1 MTSKDS
7 QVCSHMFVG
16 FILYLFKH
24 EKIFNSNQV
33 EMEFLKK
40 AKAKH
45 SKMTKYLK
53 QLNK

>member
-24 EKIFNSNQV
+24 EEIFNSNQV

-40 AKAKH
+40 
-45 SKMTKYLK
+45 LK
-53 QLNK
+53 QNTQK